1 MDAALLTKLE
11 QEHGLQ
17 PGLLRAVMMQESG
30 GVANAV
36 SPRGAKGWFQFMPDT
51 AKEYGVA
58 DPTDFTQAATGAAKY
73 LGRLQ
78 RQFGSIEDTLRA
90 YNWGQGN
97 LRAYHSGK
105 RKDMPQEAA
114 EYPQKVL
121 ARLEQ
126 DGPPQLELDDPP
138 DFDLPPDV
146 EHPALKSG
154 ETPGPRDYQKE
165 LDNMPG
171 TTLFPLAGSVVG
183 GTMGAVAG
191 APTVVGSVPG
201 AAIGGTLGAM
211 LGHGLAIRTSDAPI
225 EEKAKY
231 LLKKFNIEATMNVL
245 GTKGVQ
251 ALTNVLA
258 KTPAERLALEEWF
271 RINGSKVA
279 PVAEGVELSGRAG
292 AVHRAAQRDMEKT
305 IDEAIGV
312 QLQRLNSGGTPTD
325 MGMVFQ
331 SAYRDVLGRINKEH
345 DTLFA
350 PFRHG
355 TPMGDA
361 LTAPTA
367 NLRTIAGQVLQGFKD
382 TKTTN
387 KAAAAG
393 ADVVAIVQDLAKG
406 KAVPLATLVAQKRAL
421 GQTANWETVAG
432 SVDNSIRKKLY
443 DALDEAIEAKL
454 GATHPA
460 LLTQW
465 NSANATA
472 SRTLGIVNDTMIQR
486 LASSEKMDPIKVTEF
501 VAEKASPATMLA
513 YKKAL
518 GEMVRRG
525 SLTKEQNA
533 YLIDHV
539 RRNWIEQNMST
550 SKGAADVYE
559 AIHGTGKNA
568 EAVDAFNAVFNGSP
582 LKATLEEAAKA
593 AHAVR
598 KYAERIPGQTGS
610 AGEYVTGGTLGTA
623 VGGPAG
629 GTIATAAVYLTNV
642 IPKALAKSAL
652 NNDKMLRNKARF
664 VINWMNSASSN
675 DLKSIAKGNLTVMPA
690 NVAKIYFELQG
701 EVNE

>member
-1 MDAALLTKLE
+1 
-11 QEHGLQ
+11 
-17 PGLLRAVMMQESG
+17 
-30 GVANAV
+30 
-36 SPRGAKGWFQFMPDT
+36 MPDT
-51 AKEYGVA
+51 AREYGVN
-58 DPTDFTQAATGAAKY
+58 DPRDFGQSANGAAKY
-73 LGRLQ
+73 LNKLYT
-78 RQFGSIEDTLRA
+78 QFGDWEQALRA

-97 LRAYHSGK
+97 LRNYQAGK
-105 RKDMPQEAA
+105 RKDMPREAA
-114 EYPQKVL
+114 EYPRKVL
-121 ARLEQ
+121 ARMEKPIPMGEVP
-126 DGPPQLELDDPP
+126 DIPDMLDIP
-138 DFDLPPDV
+138 DIPD
-146 EHPALKSG
+146 EIPDALKSDS
-154 ETPGPRDYQKE
+154 TPRNYQEE
-165 LDNMPG
+165 LDKLPG

-271 RINGSKVA
+271 RVNGSKVA
-279 PVAEGVELSGRAG
+279 PLPEGASMSGRAG
-292 AVHRAAQRDMEKT
+292 SVYRSAQHNMEQT

-312 QLQRLNSGGTPTD
+312 QLQKLNSGGTPTD
-325 MGMVFQ
+325 MGNVFQ
-331 SAYRDVLGRINKEH
+331 GAYRDVLGRINKEH

-355 TPMGDA
+355 TPIGDT
-361 LTAPTA
+361 LTTPTST
-367 NLRTIAGQVLQGFKD
+367 LRTIAGQVLQGFKD

-454 GATHPA
+454 GATHPS

-559 AIHGTGKNA
+559 AILGTGKNA

-582 LKATLEEAAKA
+582 YKATLQEAAKA
-593 AHAVR
+593 ANAVR
-598 KYAERIPGQTGS
+598 KYAESIPAQTGS
-610 AGEYVTGGTLGTA
+610 AGEYVTAGTLGSA
-623 VGGPAG
+623 VGGILGGGGGAALG
-629 GTIATAAVYLTNV
+629 GTAATAAVYLTNV
-642 IPKALAKSAL
+642 IPKVLAKSAL